1 MVLMSKQE
9 INDDNQAISK
19 LIRFSTVKIWFQ
31 NRRMKWKRSKK
42 AQQEAKSK
50 DHSLHSNN
58 GSSNISDSDKSSSS
72 SSSSMPKTPTAPGIA
87 VQSGE
92 KINNE
97 KQLTALPENAINRNF
112 GVMKSSHIINS
123 SSNNNNE
130 QHRIVNNL
138 MTSNLNNFSNLVEES
153 VPASAILNRRG
164 VVFTDGVMSNGDMFR
179 PYVV

>member
-1 MVLMSKQE
+1 
-9 INDDNQAISK
+9 
-19 LIRFSTVKIWFQ
+19 
-31 NRRMKWKRSKK
+31 MKWKRSKK

-50 DHSLHSNN
+50 DHSLHSSN

-72 SSSSMPKTPTAPGIA
+72 SSSSMPKTPSAPAIA

-97 KQLTALPENAINRNF
+97 KQLTALPENAISRNF

-123 SSNNNNE
+123 TSNNNNE